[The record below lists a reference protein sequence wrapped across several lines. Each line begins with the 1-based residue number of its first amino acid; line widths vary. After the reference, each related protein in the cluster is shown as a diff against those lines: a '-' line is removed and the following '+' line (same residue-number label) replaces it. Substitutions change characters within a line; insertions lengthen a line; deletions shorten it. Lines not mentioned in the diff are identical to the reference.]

1 MSRIENAVIKD
12 TMLGWEDH
20 GIFTCMIYLESDGWA
35 QGYGGYELDAWNPV
49 QEKRSATKTGL
60 QAIMDLLKTLE
71 VSRWEDLKG
80 QYVRIEVEGIASG
93 TKIKKI
99 GHLIKD
105 KWFSFEDALRK

>member
-1 MSRIENAVIKD
+1 MSKIENAVIKD

-20 GIFTCMIYLESDGWA
+20 GIFTCMLYLGGDSWS
-35 QGYGGYELDAWNPV
+35 QGYGGFMLDTWDRD
-49 QEKRSATKTGL
+49 QGKRVATKVGL

-80 QYVRIEVEGIASG
+80 QYVRIEVDGIAAG
-93 TKIKKI
+93 TEIKKI

-105 KWFSFEDALRK
+105 RWFSFEDTLKE